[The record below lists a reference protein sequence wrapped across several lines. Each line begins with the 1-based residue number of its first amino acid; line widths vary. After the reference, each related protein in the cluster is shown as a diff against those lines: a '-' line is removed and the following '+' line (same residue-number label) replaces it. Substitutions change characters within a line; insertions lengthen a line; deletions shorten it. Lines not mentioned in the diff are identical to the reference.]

1 MKIIITLLLA
11 MAVQAA
17 PIKVETYTVK
27 AEPFKE
33 QVSLIGTLK
42 AKREA
47 VLTAPSSGILTQVF
61 VSEGAKVK
69 KGQVLAEMDT
79 EGLKTSLTDLR
90 VSVKN
95 KRSRLARVKTLYKQ
109 GDLSL
114 KDLEDAQTDL
124 ASTDRTYHDLEH
136 KLHDAQF
143 KAPFAG
149 ECGVFRLETGAQV
162 QSGNPVIAVY
172 DTSELLVYFSVPE
185 NLLQRLKVGQTV
197 WVKGQEAKLSS
208 LENRLNPKTNQAYAK
223 ATLQKCEGCMIGS
236 KIQVELKFS
245 EDAISVP
252 AESVFIRDK
261 KSYVFKIVDGKAKL
275 TPVTTGTRSNKQ
287 IAILSGLSAGDTI
300 ILRGQSKIS
309 HDDTVH

>member
-1 MKIIITLLLA
+1 MTIQVA
-11 MAVQAA
+11 AANAA

-33 QVSLIGTLK
+33 KVSLIGTLK

-47 VLTAPSSGILTQVF
+47 VLTAPASGILTQIF
-61 VSEGAKVK
+61 VSEGSKVK
-69 KGQVLAEMDT
+69 KGQLLAEMDT
-79 EGLKTSLTDLR
+79 EGLKTSLSDLR
-90 VSVKN
+90 ISVKN

-124 ASTDRTYHDLEH
+124 ASTERNYHDLEH

-149 ECGVFRLETGAQV
+149 ECGVFRAETGAQV
-162 QSGNPVIAVY
+162 QSGSPVVAVY

-185 NLLQRLKVGQTV
+185 NLLKRLQLGQSI
-197 WVKGQEAKLSS
+197 WVKEHEAKLSS

-223 ATLQKCEGCMIGS
+223 ATLSKCDNCLIGS
-236 KIQVELKFS
+236 KIPVELKFS
-245 EDAISVP
+245 GQALSIP

-261 KSYVFKIVDGKAKL
+261 KSYVFRVIEGKAQQ

-287 IAILSGLSAGDTI
+287 IAILSGLAAGDI
-300 ILRGQSKIS
+300 VILRGQSKIS
-309 HDDTVH
+309 HDDSVY

>member
-1 MKIIITLLLA
+1 MKLFFLFALA
-11 MAVQAA
+11 MNLIAA

-33 QVSLIGTLK
+33 NVSLIGTLK

-47 VLTAPSSGILTQVF
+47 VLTAPSSGILTQIF
-61 VSEGAKVK
+61 ASEGAKVK

-79 EGLKTSLTDLR
+79 QGLKTSLADLQI
-90 VSVKN
+90 SVKN
-95 KRSRLARVKTLYKQ
+95 KRARLTRVKTLYKQ

-124 ASTDRTYHDLEH
+124 ASTERNYHELEH
-136 KLHDAQF
+136 RLRDAQF

-149 ECGVFRLETGAQV
+149 ECGLFRAETGAQV
-162 QSGNPVIAVY
+162 QSGSPIVAVY
-172 DTSELLVYFSVPE
+172 DTTELLVYFSVPE
-185 NLLQRLKVGQTV
+185 NLLQRLKLGQTV
-197 WVKGQEAKLSS
+197 WVKNNEATLSS

-223 ATLQKCEGCMIGS
+223 ATLTKCEGCMIGS
-236 KIQVELKFS
+236 KIPVELKFS
-245 EDAISVP
+245 ENAISVP

-261 KSYVFKIVDGKAKL
+261 KSYVFKIVGAKAKL

-287 IAILSGLSAGDTI
+287 IAILSGLAAGDII